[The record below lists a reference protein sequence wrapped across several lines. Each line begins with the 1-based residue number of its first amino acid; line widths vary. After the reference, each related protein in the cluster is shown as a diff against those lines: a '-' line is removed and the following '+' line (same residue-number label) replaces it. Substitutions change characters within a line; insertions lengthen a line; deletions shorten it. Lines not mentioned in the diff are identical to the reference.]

1 MLYNET
7 LNAITLD
14 AISMNTIQMNTIPLD
29 GKACNSCTQHT

>member
-29 GKACNSCTQHT
+29 AKACNSCTQHT